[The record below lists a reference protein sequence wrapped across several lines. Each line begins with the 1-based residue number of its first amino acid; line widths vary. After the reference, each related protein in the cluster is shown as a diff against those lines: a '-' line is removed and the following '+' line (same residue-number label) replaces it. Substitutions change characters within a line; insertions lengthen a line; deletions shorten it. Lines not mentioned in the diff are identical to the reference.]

1 MNLAR
6 RLRFFVLLFISFT
19 VYHNHVA
26 GQDRYVLSRLGGEI
40 EFDGISNEP
49 AWDSIK
55 PLPLIMF
62 HPVYGV
68 EPTEE
73 TEIRIAYDNSYL
85 YMGAICR
92 DSQPDKMKIQ
102 FRRDDWNYGVDWVG
116 LILDTFNDKENTVTF
131 NTSPSGGRTDV
142 AFSNDAA
149 NLMLDMN
156 MSWNTYWDVKSKTD
170 DTGWY
175 AEMRIPFSSLRFK
188 DSDGDV
194 VMGLSTWRY
203 ISNTSES
210 YVYPHVDIKHQFWGV
225 FKASQ
230 TQEILI
236 RGIESKKPLYI
247 TPYIL
252 GGLSQEFR
260 LNDENSEYERYN
272 YLARDLGLDVKYR
285 VSDYLTLDATIN
297 TDFAQVE
304 ADDQVVNLT
313 RFSLFF
319 PEKRQFFQERRSN
332 FEFNFDRQ
340 NRLFYTRRIGI
351 YEGKPVGIYGGARLV
366 GRAGA
371 WDVGLLSMQ
380 SAPVEDLFSENFTVM
395 RVRRQVINPSTYV
408 GGILTNRMDFK
419 GDFNT
424 AYGLD
429 GVFRLFG
436 DDYLKLMWA
445 QTFENENENRPFSFD
460 PARIYLNWERRSLE
474 GVAYNLSYS
483 RAGTDYNPG
492 IGYER
497 RSNYSKYGASL
508 LYGWIREDSWI
519 RTHKILLDG
528 FYYSNNADNVTE
540 SAEIWLGWDFLSK
553 EGAIGLITGRLIYD
567 NLLEDFNLSEEV
579 SVLAGPYTF
588 FNLKGELST
597 PRGKSFRIES
607 DFEIGPY
614 YDGWLSSIGISPRWI
629 IKNRVQFEWTYQFNR
644 ANFSE
649 RDQQFD
655 AHILRLNGLLT
666 LSTKFS
672 VAAFV
677 QYNSAIDAVLSNFR
691 LRYNPKEG
699 NDFYIVYNEGYNTDR
714 YRELPVL
721 PVTSERTIMIKYTY
735 TFIL

>member
-1 MNLAR
+1 M
-6 RLRFFVLLFISFT
+6 
-19 VYHNHVA
+19 
-26 GQDRYVLSRLGGEI
+26 
-40 EFDGISNEP
+40 
-49 AWDSIK
+49 
-55 PLPLIMF
+55 
-62 HPVYGV
+62 
-68 EPTEE
+68 
-73 TEIRIAYDNSYL
+73 
-85 YMGAICR
+85 
-92 DSQPDKMKIQ
+92 
-102 FRRDDWNYGVDWVG
+102 
-116 LILDTFNDKENTVTF
+116 
-131 NTSPSGGRTDV
+131 
-142 AFSNDAA
+142 
-149 NLMLDMN
+149 
-156 MSWNTYWDVKSKTD
+156 
-170 DTGWY
+170 
-175 AEMRIPFSSLRFK
+175 
-188 DSDGDV
+188 
-194 VMGLSTWRY
+194 
-203 ISNTSES
+203 
-210 YVYPHVDIKHQFWGV
+210 
-225 FKASQ
+225 
-230 TQEILI
+230 
-236 RGIESKKPLYI
+236 
-247 TPYIL
+247 
-252 GGLSQEFR
+252 
-260 LNDENSEYERYN
+260 NDENSEYERYN
-272 YLARDLGLDVKYR
+272 NLARGLGLDVKYR

-332 FEFNFDRQ
+332 FEFNFDMQ

-395 RVRRQVINPSTYV
+395 RVRRQVINPSTYI

-519 RTHKILLDG
+519 RTHKIMLDG

-540 SAEIWLGWDFLSK
+540 SAEIWFGWDFLSR
-553 EGAIGLITGRLIYD
+553 EGAIGLITGRVIYD

-597 PRGKSFRIES
+597 PRGKAFSIGSE
-607 DFEIGPY
+607 FEIGPY

-629 IKNRVQFEWTYQFNR
+629 IKNRVQFEGTYQFNR
-644 ANFSE
+644 VNFSE